1 MKVSLVVAWL
11 FVALTAQAQVPVSGR
26 DYVELPNARPLEPAD
41 RGIVVVEE
49 YFNYACP
56 GCKAF
61 EPHFAAW
68 AKALPPDVRLEHVP
82 AAFRADFVQYAR
94 AYYAAEALGVA
105 ERAHQAVY
113 DGIHRSR
120 TLPAEGDRP
129 DEAGIARFYA
139 EHFGVDAQEFLATM
153 QSFGVDAKVK
163 RATEHMQRNR
173 IPSTPSIV
181 VNGRY
186 LVGGA
191 SYADV
196 LRIASALIEKARS
209 QRPLQ

>member
-1 MKVSLVVAWL
+1 MKFWL
-11 FVALTAQAQVPVSGR
+11 GAACLLLALTAQAQAPVAGR
-26 DYVELPNARPLEPAD
+26 DYVELLNGRPLEQGD
-41 RGIVVVEE
+41 GDVVVVEE
-49 YFNYACP
+49 FFNYACP
-56 GCKAF
+56 GCNAF

-68 AKALPPDVRLEHVP
+68 VRTLPPYVRLDHVP

-120 TLPAEGDRP
+120 TLPAEGERP
-129 DEAGIARFYA
+129 DEARIARFYA
-139 EHFGVDAQEFLATM
+139 DFGVDADAFLAAM
-153 QSFGVDAKVK
+153 QSFGVEGKVK

-173 IPSTPSIV
+173 IPSTPSLV

-186 LVGGA
+186 LVGGE
-191 SYADV
+191 SYAEM
-196 LRIASALIEKARS
+196 LRIATALIEKERAAGR
-209 QRPLQ
+209 

>member
-1 MKVSLVVAWL
+1 MKFWIVAAGL
-11 FVALTAQAQVPVSGR
+11 FVALMAQAQAPVAGR
-26 DYVELPNARPLEPAD
+26 DYVEIPNGRPLEPVD
-41 RGIVVVEE
+41 GEVVVVEE

-56 GCKAF
+56 GCNAF
-61 EPHFAAW
+61 EPHFGAW

-82 AAFRADFVQYAR
+82 AAFRAEFVQYAR

-120 TLPAEGDRP
+120 TLPAEGERP
-129 DEAGIARFYA
+129 DEARIARFYA
-139 EHFGVDAQEFLATM
+139 DFGVDAQAFLAAM
-153 QSFGVDAKVK
+153 QSFGVEAKVK
-163 RATEHMQRNR
+163 RATEHMQRSR
-173 IPSTPSIV
+173 IPSTPSLV

-186 LVGGA
+186 LVGGE

-196 LRIASALIEKARS
+196 LRIATALIEKERAAR
-209 QRPLQ
+209 R

>member
-1 MKVSLVVAWL
+1 MKFWLVVACL
-11 FVALTAQAQVPVSGR
+11 FVALTAQAQVPVAGR
-26 DYVELPNARPLEPAD
+26 DYVEIPNGRPLEPVD
-41 RGIVVVEE
+41 GEVVVVEE

-56 GCKAF
+56 GCNAF

-68 AKALPPDVRLEHVP
+68 VKTLPPDVKLEHIP

-120 TLPAEGDRP
+120 TLPAEGERP
-129 DEAGIARFYA
+129 DEARIARFYA
-139 EHFGVDAQEFLATM
+139 DFGVDAQAFLAAM
-153 QSFGVDAKVK
+153 QSFGVEAKVK
-163 RATEHMQRNR
+163 RATEHMQRSR
-173 IPSTPSIV
+173 IPSTPSLV

-186 LVGGA
+186 LVGGE
-191 SYADV
+191 SYADM
-196 LRIASALIEKARS
+196 LRIATALIEKERAAR
-209 QRPLQ
+209 

>member
-1 MKVSLVVAWL
+1 MKLWIVAACLLVV
-11 FVALTAQAQVPVSGR
+11 LTAQAQAPVAGR
-26 DYVELPNARPLEPAD
+26 DYVEIPNGRLLEPVD
-41 RGIVVVEE
+41 GEVVVVEE

-56 GCKAF
+56 GCNAF

-68 AKALPPDVRLEHVP
+68 AKGLPPDVRLEHVP

-120 TLPAEGDRP
+120 TLPAEGERP
-129 DEAGIARFYA
+129 DEARIARFYA
-139 EHFGVDAQEFLATM
+139 DFGVDAQAFLAAM
-153 QSFGVDAKVK
+153 QSFGVEAKVK
-163 RATEHMQRNR
+163 RATEHMQRSR
-173 IPSTPSIV
+173 IPSTPSLV

-186 LVGGA
+186 LVGGE

-196 LRIASALIEKARS
+196 LRIATALIEKERAAR
-209 QRPLQ
+209 R

>member
-1 MKVSLVVAWL
+1 MKFWLVITCL
-11 FVALTAQAQVPVSGR
+11 FVALTAQAQAPVAGR
-26 DYVELPNARPLEPAD
+26 DYVEIPNGRLLEPVD
-41 RGIVVVEE
+41 GEVVVVEE

-56 GCKAF
+56 GCNAF
-61 EPHFAAW
+61 EPQFAAW

-105 ERAHQAVY
+105 EQAHQAVY

-120 TLPAEGDRP
+120 TLPAEGERP
-129 DEAGIARFYA
+129 DEARIARFYA
-139 EHFGVDAQEFLATM
+139 DFGVDADAFLAAM
-153 QSFGVDAKVK
+153 QSFGVDAKVR
-163 RATEHMQRNR
+163 RATEHMQRSR
-173 IPSTPSIV
+173 IPSTPSLV

-186 LVGGA
+186 LVGGE

-196 LRIASALIEKARS
+196 LRIATALIEKERAAR
-209 QRPLQ
+209 R